1 MISDRKGVIL
11 MGAKIDVVVAYT
23 PLEHIL
29 EDKTEDAEKRIEKA
43 LKIIKDVLTEARKG

>member
-1 MISDRKGVIL
+1 

-29 EDKTEDAEKRIEKA
+29 EDTSEDPEKRIQKA
-43 LKIIKDVLTEARKG
+43 LKIIKDVLVEARKG